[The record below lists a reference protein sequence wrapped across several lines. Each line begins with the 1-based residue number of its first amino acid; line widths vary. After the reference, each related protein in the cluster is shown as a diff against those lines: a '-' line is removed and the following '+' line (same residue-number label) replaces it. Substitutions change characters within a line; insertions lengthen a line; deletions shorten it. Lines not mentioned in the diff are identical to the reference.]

1 MAANQANQELQILIE
16 QKLDAFDRLRLEFEE
31 SFVFVQQVHGQR
43 RFTSFPVA
51 STVRYLHALW
61 ICECKDRLL
70 SIYKNIE
77 RYEGT
82 YCLELLRRWQEG
94 EMADV
99 VDFLHRKLDMMPFS
113 DLTRQ
118 IQDAMRQQ
126 QSESLVRRLIEGR
139 GTLLNRG
146 INLMQAFDAIF
157 ALSEQELMSEVWAAC
172 EQYGHR
178 PEQIELQLAEFETP
192 LYAYVTSQALARRN
206 MEEMNKM
213 GVSVMSRP
221 YDQPGERTDRVLEP
235 DILPRP
241 FAEQVIEG
249 YVEMTAPWHN
259 NIGGVRFVDFPERS
273 EEGTM

>member
-1 MAANQANQELQILIE
+1 MAPNQPNQELQVLVE
-16 QKLDAFDRLRLEFEE
+16 QKLDAFERLRPEFEE

-43 RFTSFPVA
+43 RFTSFPVD
-51 STVRYLHALW
+51 STVRYLHSLW

-77 RYEGT
+77 RYEGA
-82 YCLELLRRWQEG
+82 YCLGLLRRWQEG
-94 EMADV
+94 ETADI
-99 VDFLHRKLDMMPFS
+99 VDFLHRKLDMLPFS

-118 IQDAMRQQ
+118 IQDAMQQ
-126 QSESLVRRLIEGR
+126 QQGENLVHRLIEGR

-157 ALSEQELMSEVWAAC
+157 ALSAEELMNDVRAAC
-172 EQYGHR
+172 EQYGHQ
-178 PEQIELQLAEFETP
+178 PDQVGLQLAEFETP
-192 LYAYVTSQALARRN
+192 LYASVTSKALARRN

-213 GVSVMSRP
+213 GVTVMSRP
-221 YDQPGERTDRVLEP
+221 SDQPGERTERVLEP

-241 FAEQVIEG
+241 FAEQIIEG

-259 NIGGVRFVDFPERS
+259 NIRGVRFVDFPERS

>member
-1 MAANQANQELQILIE
+1 MATNQAFQALVE
-16 QKLDAFDRLRLEFEE
+16 QKLDTFERLRPEFEE

-77 RYEGT
+77 RYEGA
-82 YCLELLRRWQEG
+82 YSLGLLVRWQEG
-94 EMADV
+94 ETADV
-99 VDFLHRKLDMMPFS
+99 VDFLHRKLDMLPFS

-118 IQDAMRQQ
+118 IQDALQQQ
-126 QSESLVRRLIEGR
+126 QSENLVRRLIEGR

-157 ALSEQELMSEVWAAC
+157 SLSPEELMGEVQAAC
-172 EQYGHR
+172 EQYRHR
-178 PEQIELQLAEFETP
+178 PEQVELQLAELETP
-192 LYAYVTSQALARRN
+192 MYAYVASQALARRN

-221 YDQPGERTDRVLEP
+221 SDQPGERTDRVLEP

-249 YVEMTAPWHN
+249 YVELTAPRHN
-259 NIGGVRFVDFPERS
+259 NIRGVRFVDFPERS
-273 EEGTM
+273 EEGTI

>member
-1 MAANQANQELQILIE
+1 MAPNQPNQELQVLVE
-16 QKLDAFDRLRLEFEE
+16 QKLDAFERLRPEFEE

-43 RFTSFPVA
+43 RFTSFPVD
-51 STVRYLHALW
+51 STVRYLHSLW

-77 RYEGT
+77 RYEGA
-82 YCLELLRRWQEG
+82 YCLGLLRRWQEG
-94 EMADV
+94 ETADI

-118 IQDAMRQQ
+118 IQDAMQQ
-126 QSESLVRRLIEGR
+126 QQGENLVHRLIEGR

-157 ALSEQELMSEVWAAC
+157 ALSAEELMNDVRAAC
-172 EQYGHR
+172 EQYGHQ
-178 PEQIELQLAEFETP
+178 PDQVGLQLAEFETP
-192 LYAYVTSQALARRN
+192 LYASVTSKALARRN

-213 GVSVMSRP
+213 GVTVMSRP
-221 YDQPGERTDRVLEP
+221 SDQPGERTERVLEP

-241 FAEQVIEG
+241 FAEQIIEG

-259 NIGGVRFVDFPERS
+259 NIRGVRFVDFPERS

>member
-1 MAANQANQELQILIE
+1 MATNQAFQALVE
-16 QKLDAFDRLRLEFEE
+16 QKLDAFERLRPEFEE

-77 RYEGT
+77 RYEGA
-82 YCLELLRRWQEG
+82 YSLGLLVRWQEG
-94 EMADV
+94 ETADV
-99 VDFLHRKLDMMPFS
+99 VDFLHRKLDMLPFS

-118 IQDAMRQQ
+118 IQDALQQQ
-126 QSESLVRRLIEGR
+126 QSENLVRRLIEGR

-157 ALSEQELMSEVWAAC
+157 SLSPEELMGEVRAAC

-178 PEQIELQLAEFETP
+178 PEQVELQLAELETP
-192 LYAYVTSQALARRN
+192 LYAYVASQSLARRN

-221 YDQPGERTDRVLEP
+221 SDQPGERTDRVLEP
-235 DILPRP
+235 DTLPRP

-249 YVEMTAPWHN
+249 YVELTAPRHN
-259 NIGGVRFVDFPERS
+259 NIRGVRFVDFPERS
-273 EEGTM
+273 EEGTI

>member
-1 MAANQANQELQILIE
+1 MAPNQPNQELQVLVE
-16 QKLDAFDRLRLEFEE
+16 QKLDAFERLRPEFEE

-43 RFTSFPVA
+43 RFTSFPVD

-77 RYEGT
+77 RYEGA
-82 YCLELLRRWQEG
+82 YCLGLLRRWQEG
-94 EMADV
+94 ETADI

-118 IQDAMRQQ
+118 IQDAMQQ
-126 QSESLVRRLIEGR
+126 QQGENLVHRLIEGR

-157 ALSEQELMSEVWAAC
+157 ALSAEELMNDVRAAC
-172 EQYGHR
+172 EQYGHQ
-178 PEQIELQLAEFETP
+178 PDQVGLQLAEFETP
-192 LYAYVTSQALARRN
+192 LYASVTSKALARRN

-213 GVSVMSRP
+213 GVTVMSRP
-221 YDQPGERTDRVLEP
+221 SDQPGERTERVLEP

-241 FAEQVIEG
+241 FAEQIIEG

-259 NIGGVRFVDFPERS
+259 NIRGVRFVDFPERS